1 MPQTPPHPHP
11 VSAQR
16 WLEARRRRWRAL
28 GALLLLLTLL
38 TWWTVS
44 SSLLPGTD
52 WQRMGGLHVILV
64 TVGRFLPPDLS
75 LIPSLLQPALDT
87 VLIAIIGTVLGS
99 LVSLP
104 VALLGA
110 RNLAPLGR
118 FGYLLARA
126 LMTLSRSV
134 HEIIW
139 ALIFVSAVGLGAFAG
154 ILALACRSVG
164 FISKILSEA
173 IERIDPRPIEA
184 IQAVGGSRWQVVL
197 HGVLPQ
203 ILPITVSTII
213 FEWDVN
219 MNRAA
224 VLGLVGAGGL
234 GLAFYNQI
242 IASHYNGVTTVLLA
256 ILAIILIGELVSALL
271 RRRMV

>member
-99 LVSLP
+99 LISLP

-197 HGVLPQ
+197 HGVFPQ

-256 ILAIILIGELVSALL
+256 ILAIILIGELVSAFL

>member
-256 ILAIILIGELVSALL
+256 ILAIILIGEWVSAFL